1 MTKIAFELR
10 VLCREMTRVLRGL
23 EGLHEEWDIVAR
35 ADLALRVAECSLVDL
50 VRRRKLA
57 GVKVL
62 GQGQGLARRAS
73 GRGCRRFPK

>member
-23 EGLHEEWDIVAR
+23 EGQHEEWDIVYR
-35 ADLALRVAECSLVDL
+35 ADLAVRVAECSIEAIE
-50 VRRRKLA
+50 RRRKLA

-62 GQGQGLARRAS
+62 SKGQGLARRAS